1 MSTSGL
7 TMVHPDA
14 GRGGRRT
21 LVRWFAR
28 VFRAVGRPG
37 DRGISGPEHA
47 TPTDTDTDVVE
58 RMLEA
63 AEFEQRERERVARV
77 LHDDIQQLLAAALLH
92 LSLPDGRPQ
101 AENLLRT
108 AVRETRALS
117 HELAGGQAGE
127 PLVPRL
133 RTQVEHFRARHRI
146 EIDCDLPE
154 HLEVDERVTLVT
166 VGAVR
171 ELLFNATRF
180 PGIRVH
186 LAAEAGDGWIS
197 VRVSDDGPG
206 LPAGTETAGL
216 GLREVRRRVKAV
228 GGWVDAFRPEAGGT
242 CFTLCLPRQG
252 HRPWAAP
259 GPRPG
264 DASAARPAR

>member
-1 MSTSGL
+1 MSFSST
-7 TMVHPDA
+7 TMDHV
-14 GRGGRRT
+14 G
-21 LVRWFAR
+21 
-28 VFRAVGRPG
+28 GRPG
-37 DRGISGPEHA
+37 RGWLRALGARLFGAWGARRRPNRRDDA
-47 TPTDTDTDVVE
+47 AADPDPDTDTEVVE

-63 AEFEQRERERVARV
+63 AELEQRERERVARV

-92 LSLPDGRPQ
+92 LSLPDGHAQ
-101 AENLLRT
+101 ATSLLRT

-133 RTQVEHFRARHRI
+133 RTQVEHFRTRHRI
-146 EIDCDLPE
+146 EIACDLPD
-154 HLEVDERVTLVT
+154 HLEVDELVTLVA

-180 PGIRVH
+180 PGIHVC
-186 LAAEAGDGWIS
+186 LAADAGDGWIS

-228 GGWVDAFRPEAGGT
+228 GGWVDAFRPEGGGT

-252 HRPWAAP
+252 HRPWAAQA
-259 GPRPG
+259 PRDVSG
-264 DASAARPAR
+264 ARPAR